1 MNKKI
6 RPINLQLFAEN
17 AEPSSN
23 AQAESTKDTAA
34 TKDNQ
39 GSNVEKEALGDEN
52 KEDEVSKLK
61 KQLEEKDKQHQE
73 NIKKEVEKALK
84 EEKRLS
90 KLSEEEREKEE
101 KEKRIKELEQRER
114 AIIFKEKLSEVKDE
128 LIKRKLPTLFADKL
142 IDEDNQKSL
151 EKINEFEKL
160 FREAVQN
167 EMNSK
172 IKGVN
177 LKTGSSNNTSIG
189 MEMAQKM
196 NGQKSDVKS
205 PWDFK

>member
-73 NIKKEVEKALK
+73 NIKKEV
-84 EEKRLS
+84 
-90 KLSEEEREKEE
+90 
-101 KEKRIKELEQRER
+101 
-114 AIIFKEKLSEVKDE
+114 
-128 LIKRKLPTLFADKL
+128 
-142 IDEDNQKSL
+142 
-151 EKINEFEKL
+151 
-160 FREAVQN
+160 
-167 EMNSK
+167 
-172 IKGVN
+172 
-177 LKTGSSNNTSIG
+177 
-189 MEMAQKM
+189 
-196 NGQKSDVKS
+196 
-205 PWDFK
+205 